1 MDSTKGYQI
10 DQVIVDW
17 IDLVCWVIC
26 LVEAMLSVVVEIHPV
41 FASAVS
47 GVSLAR
53 SPYKQSARLHRSLLR
68 PYEAQ
73 NGLFGDD
80 V

>member
-1 MDSTKGYQI
+1 MGYQV
-10 DQVIVDW
+10 DRVIADW
-17 IDLVCWVIC
+17 MGLMCWANR
-26 LVEAMLSVVVEIHPV
+26 LVEANLSAAVEIHPV
-41 FASAVS
+41 SASEVV

-80 V
+80 VYVWT